1 MDPTTEKNRP
11 DNGIR
16 LFKIFG
22 IQISLDLSW
31 FIIFAI
37 VILGLSAGYFPRKFP
52 DEPAHV
58 YWTAGFL
65 ATLLFFGSILVHE
78 LAHSVA
84 ALLSGIG
91 IHEIRLFLFG
101 GISKISQE
109 AKDPKT
115 EIFIAAVGPAT
126 SFAIAFLF
134 WVIRLVVQGVIP
146 PIAVEVL
153 VYLTWIN
160 VALGVFNLVPGF
172 PLDGGRILRAAV
184 WLKSGSLTRATRIA
198 SDVGKGFAL
207 TLMILGG
214 FQFFMGNL
222 VGGLWLFFIG
232 MFLRGIARGGYQ
244 ELIVRQA
251 LEGIQVREI
260 MLRNPVTVSPGL
272 SLKELAEDYF
282 LKFGYHAFPV
292 MEGGAFGGVVS
303 IGQVKD
309 IPVERRETTY
319 VRDIMKTADT
329 AAQAR
334 PEDSL
339 ADSLKRMTQTGAGLL
354 VIMEHGKM
362 AGILTKTGLLR
373 FIEVKH
379 ILEPEN
385 PKA

>member
-115 EIFIAAVGPAT
+115 EIFIAAVGPAS

-146 PIAVEVL
+146 P
-153 VYLTWIN
+153 
-160 VALGVFNLVPGF
+160 
-172 PLDGGRILRAAV
+172 LR
-184 WLKSGSLTRATRIA
+184 WRCWCT
-198 SDVGKGFAL
+198 
-207 TLMILGG
+207 
-214 FQFFMGNL
+214 
-222 VGGLWLFFIG
+222 
-232 MFLRGIARGGYQ
+232 
-244 ELIVRQA
+244 
-251 LEGIQVREI
+251 
-260 MLRNPVTVSPGL
+260 
-272 SLKELAEDYF
+272 
-282 LKFGYHAFPV
+282 
-292 MEGGAFGGVVS
+292 
-303 IGQVKD
+303 
-309 IPVERRETTY
+309 
-319 VRDIMKTADT
+319 
-329 AAQAR
+329 
-334 PEDSL
+334 
-339 ADSLKRMTQTGAGLL
+339 
-354 VIMEHGKM
+354 
-362 AGILTKTGLLR
+362 
-373 FIEVKH
+373 
-379 ILEPEN
+379 
-385 PKA
+385 